1 MFSPVFAGLRVLG
14 WLGAVWL
21 CLGDAVSL
29 VPTATSS
36 WKLLVVCGSV
46 PSLLGTL
53 LPVPTATSSPP
64 ALLFATRLQRPQKL
78 HPSRSTSTII
88 TASLERSPWRPLPGE
103 GPGGVGNQPLAV
115 CRAFGACGWARTFSG
130 AVKPEIAPVVFP
142 WDPKQSSAR
151 ARNGR
156 CRPWPLAR
164 GCRISGDRQD
174 LSAPVS
180 RKQEDGNRQ
189 LLRKRFG
196 DGGRDAATTWGG
208 TSCGASPG
216 NSPSSRAQGAGV
228 LGKAFWGDFACV
240 FQSWFCN
247 EQGETSPRSRPW
259 VFLGL
264 LRRPCFEEDRG
275 TSWLA
280 APRTDP
286 RRGVTAK
293 PVPCEAGAGGIA
305 LRVPRE
311 AAPRSSARAPVCKHL
326 LCDCRS
332 VSCSAGRHG
341 TRESL
346 QSE

>member
-1 MFSPVFAGLRVLG
+1 MFNPVLAGLRVLG

-78 HPSRSTSTII
+78 HPSRSTSAVV

-142 WDPKQSSAR
+142 RDPKQSGAR

-174 LSAPVS
+174 PSAPVS

-208 TSCGASPG
+208 DILWGQPWELTQLPCAGSG
-216 NSPSSRAQGAGV
+216 RAWEGV
-228 LGKAFWGDFACV
+228 LGG
-240 FQSWFCN
+240 FCPSFPELVLQRAGRN
-247 EQGETSPRSRPW
+247 LPAQPSLGFSRSPSPS
-259 VFLGL
+259 L
-264 LRRPCFEEDRG
+264 LRGGPWHVLARGPKDRPASRG
-275 TSWLA
+275 DGEA
-280 APRTDP
+280 RPVRG
-286 RRGVTAK
+286 RRGWHR
-293 PVPCEAGAGGIA
+293 PAGPSGGSSTLLSPGSSLQTFA
-305 LRVPRE
+305 LRLPERF
-311 AAPRSSARAPVCKHL
+311 L
-326 LCDCRS
+326 LRGASRDS
-332 VSCSAGRHG
+332 GKFA
-341 TRESL
+341 E
-346 QSE
+346 